1 MNGEY
6 LKSAGINLNEV
17 LEFWGDIDAYS
28 SNLLEFLNSIDNR
41 IEDLKSYKDNNEIS
55 NYTMLAHSLK
65 SEARYL
71 GLNELSSVFQLYED
85 KGKEGNFDYIKYN
98 FNEIEGA
105 INKVKTNLKD
115 FVKSTGIKKN
125 LLVVDDSNI
134 IINYIENIVKDEY
147 NVVRANN
154 GIEAVNK
161 LNDSIYAMLLD
172 INMPKSNGIDVLK
185 YLNDNDLIDKVPV
198 VIITGNDT
206 KDAIK
211 EVIGY
216 QVLDV
221 LNKPFSVDNIKRV
234 LSLIETFHGKNE

>member
-28 SNLLEFLNSIDNR
+28 SNLLEFLNSIDSR

-71 GLNELSSVFQLYED
+71 GLNELSSVFQLHED

-105 INKVKTNLKD
+105 IN
-115 FVKSTGIKKN
+115 KN

>member
-28 SNLLEFLNSIDNR
+28 SNLLEFLNSIDSR

-71 GLNELSSVFQLYED
+71 GLNELSSVFQLHED

-154 GIEAVNK
+154 GIEAVTT
-161 LNDSIYAMLLD
+161 LYSSFTIFSI
-172 INMPKSNGIDVLK
+172 
-185 YLNDNDLIDKVPV
+185 
-198 VIITGNDT
+198 
-206 KDAIK
+206 
-211 EVIGY
+211 
-216 QVLDV
+216 
-221 LNKPFSVDNIKRV
+221 
-234 LSLIETFHGKNE
+234 